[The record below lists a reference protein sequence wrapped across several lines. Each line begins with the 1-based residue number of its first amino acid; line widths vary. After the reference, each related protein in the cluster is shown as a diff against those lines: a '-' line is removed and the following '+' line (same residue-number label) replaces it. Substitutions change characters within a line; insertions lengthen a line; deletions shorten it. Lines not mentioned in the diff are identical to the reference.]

1 MSIISGNVFKT
12 LHCTTVKNKYDVNL
26 VYMDYGAHRIC
37 DIKSDKYVE
46 PSVFRAFTERTQNL
60 YLPMCIIS
68 VLFFSDIQNITQN
81 CRKFCEMSLP

>member
-1 MSIISGNVFKT
+1 MPIISGNVFKT
-12 LHCTTVKNKYDVNL
+12 LHCTTVKNKCDVDL

-68 VLFFSDIQNITQN
+68 VLF
-81 CRKFCEMSLP
+81 SLIYRTLHRTFENSVK